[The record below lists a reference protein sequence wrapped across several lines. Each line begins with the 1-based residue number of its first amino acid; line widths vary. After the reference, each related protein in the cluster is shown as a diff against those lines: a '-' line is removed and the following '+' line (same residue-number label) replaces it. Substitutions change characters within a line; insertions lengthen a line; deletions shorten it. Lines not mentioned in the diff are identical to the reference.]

1 MADVS
6 KATQT
11 NNGLAI
17 QVYNEQ
23 SCLLMEKRMRTAY
36 QSAIDELQKEL
47 DDFYEKYATNNKID
61 LQVAKQKLSL
71 SDSEN
76 VKDLAEQYKQLL
88 SKKNIGVRTQKKLDE
103 IAAKTKVNRLEQLL
117 VNCTKQAAEVGMKAK
132 DEMID
137 VGSLMY
143 KDGFG
148 HTMFNIQKTVGM
160 GVNFNMPSARVI
172 KTASNVEWLG
182 ATFTDRTGY
191 TLDRLTNNIEQIIP
205 QLFIQGKNADE
216 FGKAIAK
223 QFNMSENAA
232 KRDMR
237 TLTTLITNQAS
248 ILAYNNCEM
257 VDEFE
262 FAATLDGKTSDKCR
276 AMDGKRFKLNEA
288 APFVNQPP
296 LHYNC
301 RSTTIPYFEDL
312 DEYNPSERVARDE
325 QGKTYMVPANMSYRE
340 WCTKHAQGLYANS
353 DKTDW
358 NYEPEKVLAYERI
371 VDERRKLKALQED
384 RVVYQDSDFVI
395 NHDISDY
402 SEDDIKHLMQLFNV
416 YGNSGV
422 NLLQEAKQK
431 LQSEWKYIS
440 DEILLGYEVEHAY
453 MTEKSNIGGYGNYIL
468 RGYTDDRKGFI
479 DGIARSIDVFTSI
492 SQATYIN
499 DKLKVLGKRKDKAL
513 YNLYDEMR
521 QRILSVV
528 DNALNPQNGNG
539 LLRFVDERKQHLFL
553 NIFNDKYIQN
563 GNIDVF
569 VDVQSL
575 ILNNIDSFRKYTNYE
590 NYKVLYSL
598 KSKLDFNEISINDVQ
613 SEIYKMFKELSV
625 NDKID
630 FIRTINNYIYDYN
643 KPKIDYLVDMNRND
657 IVWSVRLLKPKITS
671 YTFTKEETIDLFRD
685 SLKNLYIVVNNTL
698 DGFDEFFD
706 NFKEIDVKTQL
717 QQKINETMTRIN
729 NIRKELNSDKTANI
743 LSAEDYND
751 VVDNLHKYYEML
763 NDEYD
768 ILNEKSSYQKYVKVM
783 GLNDKPETMSKQDF
797 QAYIADNKD
806 LPVLYRV
813 VTDAG
818 PTGTAN
824 NVTRGKYLR
833 RGILN
838 DLMYGSQ
845 QYIGDGVYGDGLY
858 FSTQPTHGSYGRFSG
873 SKETAIDRKYMIQAT
888 FKSGA
893 KKILWDDLRKLMGE
907 YRNKG
912 YNVGDPSS
920 FARSLGYQIIQCHRD
935 GTDEIYYNILD
946 RSALVVQDVDKES
959 VELSPEEQKRRIIL
973 ADKASIRDKFYNSG
987 YLDLMAI
994 DSAIKRQEVWLANYN
1009 TLVAAKAVFED
1020 ESLSA
1025 MFNFAF
1031 KNDLYSDELQGHLK
1045 IKDFYDEYDD
1055 VADKFRQLASNDEI
1069 EIDYLGK
1076 KVKIKK
1082 QDIYDEIIDMFEGGD
1097 GSEYSARSQSLSAT
1111 YKTIAFIRNKL
1122 NEGLS
1127 TDDLVKLNSQLTINE
1142 MANRL
1147 SNALDAL
1154 VDSAYSNVEDYIDI
1168 SAKKELNVKEIKQRI
1183 GDSIKQKNPIN
1194 DDQIILNMKRSVVNR
1209 RSAYDIQNFVTDKT
1223 ILDDDVFGNLEILI
1237 NFEKYAKDVLDT
1249 DIYEEVFN
1257 NAYDEL
1263 YEKMNNLF
1271 TSDDVHD
1278 FILFKNNN
1286 GTSIKTSLVLS
1297 DLEDWLYDMK
1307 QNQNGSVEDK
1317 SLALESIK
1325 FELRN
1330 DYFEHIINRTIND
1343 GDAEGT
1349 DLDDVD
1355 AVVKDYIDK
1364 FTKQTQNIVEDE
1376 IKRKQGGDTKISK
1389 EELEKEMKKNVDKVE
1404 SYYMD
1409 KFGEDINMFK
1419 DEKII
1424 KRIEKRRSEYEKRDL
1439 EIKNLYQWDGM
1450 LNDDIISKVFVLRN
1464 AKDIIKE
1471 ELKDINLAEEL
1482 MYENYENI
1490 VNELKSK
1497 LNKRGEYEFK
1507 LNVNG
1512 KNETFIVS
1520 SKNVNQV
1527 IDAIDGSV
1535 QQKEDALSRIISDI
1549 RYDHIKAMQK
1559 VEERGDKYNISGL
1572 QEIAN
1577 NYQEKFK
1584 KKVSELFT
1592 YMLNDNN
1599 QQSEIHTLTSE
1610 EIKALERK
1618 DTYDFKELQRKA
1630 LKEFKYYKGTM
1641 KKAEIQNESLRKDE
1655 RISKNNEKYFQQTM
1669 RGIFEKNDFCMRL
1682 NKNVLPLIAESK
1694 FMNQFETGNAP
1705 LGLTFNQRR
1714 AVAKKMFTILE
1725 DAEGSEYEKY
1735 GFLGSKN
1742 PKDDFKDDE
1751 NFTGDYGDSIVRFK
1765 KRDLMH
1771 RTTFTIG
1778 DSLFNCMHDDVRS
1791 SPVVNPQIASIQRG
1805 HVNEVIYGLNVV
1817 ENANAEKSYLDIQAL
1832 TRQKYV
1838 ELQYHGNLTIDDVES
1853 VTFNKKTTNVN
1864 NPEVRKIIAM
1874 LKERGIKCYLV
1885 DSKKEVIQ
1893 EI

>member
-76 VKDLAEQYKQLL
+76 VKDLAEQYKKLL

-103 IAAKTKVNRLEQLL
+103 IAAKTKVSRLEQLL
-117 VNCTKQAAEVGMKAK
+117 VNCTKQAAEVGIKAK

-257 VDEFE
+257 VEEFE
-262 FAATLDGKTSDKCR
+262 FVATLDGRTSDKCR

-384 RVVYQDSDFVI
+384 RVVYKDSDFVI
-395 NHDISDY
+395 DHDISNY
-402 SEDDIKHLMQLFNV
+402 SEEEIEHLMQLFNV
-416 YGNSGV
+416 YGDAGV

-431 LQSEWKYIS
+431 LQNERKYVS
-440 DEILLGYEVEHAY
+440 DEILLGNEVEHAY
-453 MTEKSNIGGYGNYIL
+453 MTEKSNIGGYGNYIF

-479 DGIARSIDVFTSI
+479 DGIARNIDVFTSI

-499 DKLKVLGKRKDKAL
+499 DKLKWLSKRKDKAL

-521 QRILSVV
+521 QRMLSVV

-553 NIFNDKYIQN
+553 NIFNDKYINN
-563 GNIDVF
+563 GNIDMF
-569 VDVQSL
+569 IDVQSL

-590 NYKVLYSL
+590 NYKVLYNL
-598 KSKLDFNEISINDVQ
+598 KSKLDFNEISVNDVQ

-625 NDKID
+625 DDKID

-643 KPKIDYLVDMNRND
+643 KPKIDYLVDINRND
-657 IVWSVRLLKPKITS
+657 IIWGVRLLKPKITS
-671 YTFTKEETIDLFRD
+671 YTFTKEETIDLFSD

-698 DGFDEFFD
+698 DGFDKFFD

-729 NIRKELNSDKTANI
+729 NIRKKLNSDKTANI
-743 LSAEDYND
+743 LSAKDYND
-751 VVDNLHKYYEML
+751 IIGNLHKYYEML

-806 LPVLYRV
+806 LPVLYRA

-818 PTGTAN
+818 PTGMVGG
-824 NVTRGKYLR
+824 VTRGKYLR

-858 FSTQPTHGSYGRFSG
+858 FSTQPTHGSYGSFSG

-888 FKSGA
+888 FKSGT
-893 KKILWDDLRKLMGE
+893 KKILWDDLQKLMGE
-907 YRNKG
+907 YRDKG
-912 YNVGDPSS
+912 YNVGGPSS
-920 FARSLGYQIIQCHRD
+920 FARSLGYQVIQCHRN
-935 GTDEIYYNILD
+935 GADEIYYNILD

-959 VELSPEEQKRRIIL
+959 AELSPEEQKRRIIL
-973 ADKASIRDKFYNSG
+973 ADKASIRDMFSNSDELNMRNMQFSVKQQNSNLFSYNEIVAFDAAVNNEE
-987 YLDLMAI
+987 LATL
-994 DSAIKRQEVWLANYN
+994 IK
-1009 TLVAAKAVFED
+1009 
-1020 ESLSA
+1020 
-1025 MFNFAF
+1025 FAF
-1031 KNDLYSDELQGHLK
+1031 KDKLYSDELKEHLK
-1045 IKDFYDEYDD
+1045 IKKFDDEYNNVIDSIKKLATDD
-1055 VADKFRQLASNDEI
+1055 DIVVDYFDKKI
-1069 EIDYLGK
+1069 
-1076 KVKIKK
+1076 KIKK
-1082 QDIYDEIIDMFEGGD
+1082 QELYDKIMESFDDKASNEKD
-1097 GSEYSARSQSLSAT
+1097 ARSKSADAAKQVIEFIKNSLNSGT
-1111 YKTIAFIRNKL
+1111 SF
-1122 NEGLS
+1122 
-1127 TDDLVKLNSQLTINE
+1127 DDLVKLNNQLSVNM
-1142 MANRL
+1142 MANKL
-1147 SNALDAL
+1147 SSALDTI
-1154 VDSAYSNVEDYIDI
+1154 VDSAYSNVEDYIGI
-1168 SAKKELNVKEIKQRI
+1168 SAKKELNVKQT
-1183 GDSIKQKNPIN
+1183 KQKISDNVKQQMPTYDKTTVNNIKKAVNNGKSN
-1194 DDQIILNMKRSVVNR
+1194 DDAMRFIVDRML
-1209 RSAYDIQNFVTDKT
+1209 
-1223 ILDDDVFGNLEILI
+1223 LDDDVFSDLNILS
-1237 NFEKYAKDVLDT
+1237 NFENYIKEAVDDDDV
-1249 DIYEEVFN
+1249 YENAFN
-1257 NAYDEL
+1257 RTYDEL
-1263 YEKMNNLF
+1263 YRKMDKLLD
-1271 TSDDVHD
+1271 TDVPHKFVLYKRKD
-1278 FILFKNNN
+1278 
-1286 GTSIKTSLVLS
+1286 GTKVQTDLIFS
-1297 DLEDWLYDMK
+1297 DLEDWLFEMK
-1307 QNQNGSVEDK
+1307 KVKDSDVVAK
-1317 SLALESIK
+1317 SFVLEKIRYQIYNEYVNDFSRRFIG
-1325 FELRN
+1325 ELKESE
-1330 DYFEHIINRTIND
+1330 Y
-1343 GDAEGT
+1343 
-1349 DLDDVD
+1349 DDVD
-1355 AVVKDYIDK
+1355 KLVRSYNNK
-1364 FTKQTQNIVEDE
+1364 F
-1376 IKRKQGGDTKISK
+1376 IKRSQELIEQAAPKKASK
-1389 EELEKEMKKNVDKVE
+1389 GVKV
-1404 SYYMD
+1404 
-1409 KFGEDINMFK
+1409 GP
-1419 DEKII
+1419 
-1424 KRIEKRRSEYEKRDL
+1424 
-1439 EIKNLYQWDGM
+1439 
-1450 LNDDIISKVFVLRN
+1450 
-1464 AKDIIKE
+1464 
-1471 ELKDINLAEEL
+1471 
-1482 MYENYENI
+1482 
-1490 VNELKSK
+1490 
-1497 LNKRGEYEFK
+1497 
-1507 LNVNG
+1507 
-1512 KNETFIVS
+1512 
-1520 SKNVNQV
+1520 
-1527 IDAIDGSV
+1527 
-1535 QQKEDALSRIISDI
+1535 
-1549 RYDHIKAMQK
+1549 
-1559 VEERGDKYNISGL
+1559 
-1572 QEIAN
+1572 
-1577 NYQEKFK
+1577 
-1584 KKVSELFT
+1584 
-1592 YMLNDNN
+1592 
-1599 QQSEIHTLTSE
+1599 HTLTSE

-1618 DTYDFKELQRKA
+1618 DTYDFNELRRKA
-1630 LKEFKYYKGTM
+1630 VKEFKYYKGTM
-1641 KKAEIQNESLRKDE
+1641 KKAEIQNESLKQSE
-1655 RISKNNEKYFQQTM
+1655 KISKNNEKYFHQTM
-1669 RGIFEKNDFCMRL
+1669 LDIFEKNDFCMRL
-1682 NKNVLPLIAESK
+1682 NKNVLPLIAQSK
-1694 FMNQFETGNAP
+1694 FMNQFETGSVP

-1714 AVAKKMFTILE
+1714 VVAKKMFTIPE

-1751 NFTGDYGDSIVRFK
+1751 SFTGDYGDSIVRFK
-1765 KRDLMH
+1765 KRNLMH

-1791 SPVVNPQIASIQRG
+1791 SPVINPQIASIQRG

-1864 NPEVRKIIAM
+1864 NSEVRKIIAM

-1885 DSKKEVIQ
+1885 DSKKEVI
-1893 EI
+1893 EEL

>member
-6 KATQT
+6 KATQM

-76 VKDLAEQYKQLL
+76 VKDLAEQYKKLL

-103 IAAKTKVNRLEQLL
+103 IAAKTKVSRLEQLL
-117 VNCTKQAAEVGMKAK
+117 VNCTKQAAEVGIKAK
-132 DEMID
+132 DEMVD

-216 FGKAIAK
+216 FGKVIAK

-257 VDEFE
+257 VEEFE
-262 FAATLDGKTSDKCR
+262 FVATLDGRTSDKCR

-288 APFVNQPP
+288 APFINQPP

-312 DEYNPSERVARDE
+312 DEYNPSERIARDE

-402 SEDDIKHLMQLFNV
+402 SEEEIEHLMQLFNV
-416 YGNSGV
+416 KQNS
-422 NLLQEAKQK
+422 K
-431 LQSEWKYIS
+431 
-440 DEILLGYEVEHAY
+440 
-453 MTEKSNIGGYGNYIL
+453 EK
-468 RGYTDDRKGFI
+468 
-479 DGIARSIDVFTSI
+479 
-492 SQATYIN
+492 
-499 DKLKVLGKRKDKAL
+499 
-513 YNLYDEMR
+513 
-521 QRILSVV
+521 
-528 DNALNPQNGNG
+528 
-539 LLRFVDERKQHLFL
+539 
-553 NIFNDKYIQN
+553 
-563 GNIDVF
+563 
-569 VDVQSL
+569 
-575 ILNNIDSFRKYTNYE
+575 
-590 NYKVLYSL
+590 
-598 KSKLDFNEISINDVQ
+598 
-613 SEIYKMFKELSV
+613 
-625 NDKID
+625 
-630 FIRTINNYIYDYN
+630 
-643 KPKIDYLVDMNRND
+643 
-657 IVWSVRLLKPKITS
+657 
-671 YTFTKEETIDLFRD
+671 
-685 SLKNLYIVVNNTL
+685 
-698 DGFDEFFD
+698 
-706 NFKEIDVKTQL
+706 L
-717 QQKINETMTRIN
+717 QQKINETMTKIN

-743 LSAEDYND
+743 LPAKDYND
-751 VVDNLHKYYEML
+751 IIGNLHKYYEML

-797 QAYIADNKD
+797 QAYIAENKD
-806 LPVLYRV
+806 LPVLYRA

-818 PTGTAN
+818 PTGMVGG
-824 NVTRGKYLR
+824 VTRGKYLR

-858 FSTQPTHGSYGRFSG
+858 FSTQPTHGSYGSFSG

-888 FKSGA
+888 FKSGT
-893 KKILWDDLRKLMGE
+893 KKILWDDLQKLMGE
-907 YRNKG
+907 YRDKG

-920 FARSLGYQIIQCHRD
+920 FARSLGYQVIQCHRD
-935 GTDEIYYNILD
+935 GVDEIYYNILD

-973 ADKASIRDKFYNSG
+973 ADKASIRDRFTKAGMLNVMNMQFATRQQNPNLFSYNEIVAF
-987 YLDLMAI
+987 DA
-994 DSAIKRQEVWLANYN
+994 AVNNEELAA
-1009 TLVAAKAVFED
+1009 LI
-1020 ESLSA
+1020 
-1025 MFNFAF
+1025 NFTF
-1031 KNDLYSDELQGHLK
+1031 KNELYTDELQEHLK

-1055 VADKFRQLASNDEI
+1055 VADKFTKLASDDEI
-1069 EIDYLGK
+1069 EIDYFGK

-1082 QDIYDEIIDMFEGGD
+1082 YDIYNEIIDVFEGGD
-1097 GSEYSARSQSLSAT
+1097 GSEYSVRGQCVSAT
-1111 YKTIAFIRNKL
+1111 YKAIAFIREKL

-1147 SNALDAL
+1147 SNALDVL
-1154 VDSAYSNVEDYIDI
+1154 VDSAYNNIEDYIDI
-1168 SAKKELNVKEIKQRI
+1168 SAKKELNIKEIKQKI
-1183 GDSIKQKNPIN
+1183 GDNIKQKNPIN

-1209 RSAYDIQNFVTDKT
+1209 SSAYDIQNFVADKI
-1223 ILDDDVFGNLEILI
+1223 ILDDDVFGDLGVLI
-1237 NFEKYAKDVLDT
+1237 NFEKYTKDILDIDVYEDAFNKAYDDLYDKMNSLLDT
-1249 DIYEEVFN
+1249 DVP
-1257 NAYDEL
+1257 
-1263 YEKMNNLF
+1263 
-1271 TSDDVHD
+1271 HD
-1278 FILFKNNN
+1278 FVIFKKDD
-1286 GTSIKTSLVLS
+1286 GTEIRTELIFS
-1297 DLEDWLYDMK
+1297 DLEDWLYDMER
-1307 QNQNGSVEDK
+1307 NRNGSVEDK
-1317 SLALESIK
+1317 SFALEKIR
-1325 FELRN
+1325 FALRN

-1349 DLDDVD
+1349 DLNDVD
-1355 AVVKDYIDK
+1355 AAVKNYIDK

-1376 IKRKQGGDTKISK
+1376 IKRKQGGNKVDIKEIEKEVEKENKEVLNSIYEMYASPIGMANEMRYNKTFTFKKRDDNRDMFLIDLYTKQTLVNDKIFKKILALDETEEMFSMNSEMRSGDVVYDIDEYYSNVYEEIVKMLEDCAEQSDTFDVEINVLNKKKMLPIAIDKTLKTFKDNDTDIQSKRDTVQKFIDKMQQVVNDEYYSEIEKNYDNLKIDNAIEISK
-1389 EELEKEMKKNVDKVE
+1389 N
-1404 SYYMD
+1404 
-1409 KFGEDINMFK
+1409 
-1419 DEKII
+1419 
-1424 KRIEKRRSEYEKRDL
+1424 
-1439 EIKNLYQWDGM
+1439 NL
-1450 LNDDIISKVFVLRN
+1450 DIIRNEMQTFLNYRLRN
-1464 AKDIIKE
+1464 AQQQII
-1471 ELKDINLAEEL
+1471 D
-1482 MYENYENI
+1482 
-1490 VNELKSK
+1490 
-1497 LNKRGEYEFK
+1497 
-1507 LNVNG
+1507 
-1512 KNETFIVS
+1512 T
-1520 SKNVNQV
+1520 
-1527 IDAIDGSV
+1527 
-1535 QQKEDALSRIISDI
+1535 
-1549 RYDHIKAMQK
+1549 
-1559 VEERGDKYNISGL
+1559 
-1572 QEIAN
+1572 
-1577 NYQEKFK
+1577 
-1584 KKVSELFT
+1584 
-1592 YMLNDNN
+1592 
-1599 QQSEIHTLTSE
+1599 IHTLTSE

-1618 DTYDFKELQRKA
+1618 DAYDFKELQRKA

-1669 RGIFEKNDFCMRL
+1669 RDIFEKNDFCMRL
-1682 NKNVLPLIAESK
+1682 NKNVLPLIAKSK

-1705 LGLTFNQRR
+1705 LGLTFGQRR
-1714 AVAKKMFTILE
+1714 AVAKKMFTIPE

-1751 NFTGDYGDSIVRFK
+1751 NFTGDYGDTIVRFK
-1765 KRDLMH
+1765 KRNLMH

-1778 DSLFNCMHDDVRS
+1778 DSLFNCINDNVRS
-1791 SPVVNPQIASIQRG
+1791 SPVINPQIASIQRG

-1817 ENANAEKSYLDIQAL
+1817 ENADAEKSYLDIQAL

-1864 NPEVRKIIAM
+1864 NSEVRKIIAM

>member
-6 KATQT
+6 KATQM

-47 DDFYEKYATNNKID
+47 DDFYEKYATDNKID

-103 IAAKTKVNRLEQLL
+103 IAAKTKVSRLEQLL

-148 HTMFNIQKTVGM
+148 HTMFNIQKTVGV

-262 FAATLDGKTSDKCR
+262 FVATLDGRTSDKCR

-288 APFVNQPP
+288 APFINQPP

-384 RVVYQDSDFVI
+384 RVVYQDSDFVVD
-395 NHDISDY
+395 HDISNY
-402 SEDDIKHLMQLFNV
+402 SEDDVKHLMRLFNMSTGD
-416 YGNSGV
+416 YF
-422 NLLQEAKQK
+422 
-431 LQSEWKYIS
+431 
-440 DEILLGYEVEHAY
+440 DILEQA
-453 MTEKSNIGGYGNYIL
+453 SNIFKQHSGNNYWGNFNTDIYDGLNADAWNIKMKYNSLKFVGYNNTRGTLMGDIASYRNSFASIGN
-468 RGYTDDRKGFI
+468 
-479 DGIARSIDVFTSI
+479 V
-492 SQATYIN
+492 IN
-499 DKLKVLGKRKDKAL
+499 MVDAMNNVKLPKAL
-513 YNLYDEMR
+513 RDVDREIFNRMLN
-521 QRILSVV
+521 VV
-528 DNALNPQNGNG
+528 SDALNPAKGNG
-539 LLRFVDERKQHLFL
+539 LMRLVDERKQSIFL
-553 NIFNDKYIQN
+553 NLFNDKYINN
-563 GNIDVF
+563 GNIDIF
-569 VDVQSL
+569 VDVQRL
-575 ILNNIDSFRKYTNYE
+575 VLNNLSSFKNYINDKDYE
-590 NYKVLYSL
+590 LLTSL
-598 KSKLDFNEISINDVQ
+598 RTKLDFNEISNSKVSNELYRIFNDM
-613 SEIYKMFKELSV
+613 SEIRKASFMRNIENAMYTYETK
-625 NDKID
+625 KI
-630 FIRTINNYIYDYN
+630 NC
-643 KPKIDYLVDMNRND
+643 LVDVDRNELNWGAKL
-657 IVWSVRLLKPKITS
+657 IKPKITEYEINKEQIKLLFIDALKGS
-671 YTFTKEETIDLFRD
+671 YA
-685 SLKNLYIVVNNTL
+685 VVNNSL
-698 DGFDEFFD
+698 DGFDEFINGAINNKD
-706 NFKEIDVKTQL
+706 AL
-717 QQKINETMTRIN
+717 QQKINETMTKIN

-743 LSAEDYND
+743 LSAKDYND
-751 VVDNLHKYYEML
+751 IIGNLHKYYEML

-806 LPVLYRV
+806 LPVLYRA
-813 VTDAG
+813 VTDVG
-818 PTGTAN
+818 PTGMVGG
-824 NVTRGKYLR
+824 VTRGKYLR

-858 FSTQPTHGSYGRFSG
+858 FSTQPTHGSYGKFSG

-888 FKSGA
+888 FKSGT
-893 KKILWDDLRKLMGE
+893 KKILWDDLQKLMGE
-907 YRNKG
+907 YRDKG

-920 FARSLGYQIIQCHRD
+920 FARSLGYQVIQCHRD

-959 VELSPEEQKRRIIL
+959 AELSPEEQKRRIIL
-973 ADKASIRDKFYNSG
+973 ADKASIKEKLYNSG
-987 YLDLMAI
+987 RLDLMAI
-994 DSAIKRQEVWLANYN
+994 DNAIKRQEVWLANYN
-1009 TLVAAKAVFED
+1009 ILVAAKAVFED

-1025 MFNFAF
+1025 IFNFAF
-1031 KNDLYSDELQGHLK
+1031 KNDLYSDELQEHLK

-1055 VADKFRQLASNDEI
+1055 VADKFKKLATDDEI
-1069 EIDYLGK
+1069 EIDYFGK

-1082 QDIYDEIIDMFEGGD
+1082 RDIYNEIIDMFEGGNN
-1097 GSEYSARSQSLSAT
+1097 SEYSVRSQSSSAV
-1111 YKTIAFIRNKL
+1111 YQTIAFIRSKL
-1122 NEGLS
+1122 NEGMS
-1127 TDDLVKLNSQLTINE
+1127 NNEINKLNDNLTVNMLANAYNE
-1142 MANRL
+1142 TMEKLAN
-1147 SNALDAL
+1147 A
-1154 VDSAYSNVEDYIDI
+1154 AYSNVEDYIDI
-1168 SAKKELNVKEIKQRI
+1168 SAKKELNVKEIKQKI
-1183 GDSIKQKNPIN
+1183 EDSIKQKNPIN
-1194 DDQIILNMKRSVVNR
+1194 DDQIILNMKRSIVNR
-1209 RSAYDIQNFVTDKT
+1209 SSAYDIQNFVTDKV
-1223 ILDDDVFGNLEILI
+1223 ILDDDVFGDLGILM
-1237 NFEKYAKDVLDT
+1237 NFEKYSKDVLDV
-1249 DIYEEVFN
+1249 DVYEDAFN
-1257 NAYDEL
+1257 KAYDDL
-1263 YEKMNNLF
+1263 YDKMNNLLD
-1271 TSDDVHD
+1271 TDVPHD
-1278 FILFKNNN
+1278 FVIFKRDD
-1286 GTSIKTSLVLS
+1286 GTEVRTELIFS
-1297 DLEDWLYDMK
+1297 DLEDWLYDMEK
-1307 QNQNGSVEDK
+1307 NRNGSVEDK
-1317 SLALESIK
+1317 SFALEKIR
-1325 FELRN
+1325 FALRN

-1343 GDAEGT
+1343 GVEDT
-1349 DLDDVD
+1349 DLNDID
-1355 AVVKDYIDK
+1355 ATVKNYIDK
-1364 FTKQTQNIVEDE
+1364 FTKQTQNIIEDE

-1409 KFGEDINMFK
+1409 RFGEDIDMFK

-1424 KRIEKRRSEYEKRDL
+1424 KRIEKRRSEYEKRDI

-1450 LNDDIISKVFVLRN
+1450 LNDDVISKVFVLRS

-1482 MYENYENI
+1482 IYENYENI

-1497 LNKRGEYEFK
+1497 LNKKGEYEFK

-1512 KNETFIVS
+1512 KNETFVVS

-1527 IDAIDGSV
+1527 INAIDGSV

-1549 RYDHIKAMQK
+1549 GYDHIKAMQK

-1618 DTYDFKELQRKA
+1618 DTYDFKELQKKA
-1630 LKEFKYYKGTM
+1630 LNEFKYYKGTM

-1682 NKNVLPLIAESK
+1682 NKNVLPLIAQSK

-1705 LGLTFNQRR
+1705 LGLTFGQRR
-1714 AVAKKMFTILE
+1714 AVAKKMFTIPE
-1725 DAEGSEYEKY
+1725 NAEGSEYEKY

-1751 NFTGDYGDSIVRFK
+1751 NFTGDYGDTIVRFK
-1765 KRDLMH
+1765 KQNLMH

-1778 DSLFNCMHDDVRS
+1778 DSLFNCINDNVRS
-1791 SPVVNPQIASIQRG
+1791 SPVINPQIASIQRG

-1838 ELQYHGNLTIDDVES
+1838 ELQYHGNLIIDDVES

>member
-47 DDFYEKYATNNKID
+47 DDFYEKYATDNKID

-103 IAAKTKVNRLEQLL
+103 IAAKTKVSRLEQLL

-257 VDEFE
+257 VEEFE
-262 FAATLDGKTSDKCR
+262 FVATLDGRTSDKCR

-395 NHDISDY
+395 DHDISSY
-402 SEDDIKHLMQLFNV
+402 SEEEIEHLMRLFNMSTGE
-416 YGNSGV
+416 YF
-422 NLLQEAKQK
+422 
-431 LQSEWKYIS
+431 
-440 DEILLGYEVEHAY
+440 DILEQA
-453 MTEKSNIGGYGNYIL
+453 SNIFEQHSENNYWGNYNTDIYDGWNANAKMKYNSL
-468 RGYTDDRKGFI
+468 KFVGYNNTRGTLMGD
-479 DGIARSIDVFTSI
+479 IASYRNSFASIGNV
-492 SQATYIN
+492 IN
-499 DKLKVLGKRKDKAL
+499 MVDAMNNVKLPKAL
-513 YNLYDEMR
+513 RDVDREIFNRMLN
-521 QRILSVV
+521 VV
-528 DNALNPQNGNG
+528 SDALNPAKGNG
-539 LLRFVDERKQHLFL
+539 LMRLVDERKQSIFL
-553 NIFNDKYIQN
+553 NLFNDKYINN
-563 GNIDVF
+563 GNIDIF
-569 VDVQSL
+569 VDVQRL
-575 ILNNIDSFRKYTNYE
+575 VLNNLSSFKNYINDKDYE
-590 NYKVLYSL
+590 LLTSL
-598 KSKLDFNEISINDVQ
+598 RTKLDFNEISNSEVSNELYRIFNDM
-613 SEIYKMFKELSV
+613 SEIRKASFMRNIENAMYTYETK
-625 NDKID
+625 KI
-630 FIRTINNYIYDYN
+630 N
-643 KPKIDYLVDMNRND
+643 YLVDIDRNELNWGAKL
-657 IVWSVRLLKPKITS
+657 IKPKITEYEINKEQMKLLFIDALKGS
-671 YTFTKEETIDLFRD
+671 YV
-685 SLKNLYIVVNNTL
+685 VVNNSL
-698 DGFDEFFD
+698 DGFDDFVD
-706 NFKEIDVKTQL
+706 GSINNKAAL

-743 LSAEDYND
+743 LSAKNYND
-751 VVDNLHKYYEML
+751 IIGNLHKYYEML

-806 LPVLYRV
+806 LPVLYRA

-818 PTGTAN
+818 PTGMVGG
-824 NVTRGKYLR
+824 VTRGKYLR

-845 QYIGDGVYGDGLY
+845 QYIGDGIYGDGLY
-858 FSTQPTHGSYGRFSG
+858 FSTQPTHQSYGGFSG
-873 SKETAIDRKYMIQAT
+873 SANEAIDRKYMIKAT
-888 FKSGA
+888 FKSGT
-893 KKILWDDLRKLMGE
+893 KKILYDDLEKMINE
-907 YRNKG
+907 YKEKG
-912 YNVGDPSS
+912 YNITDPSS
-920 FARSLGYQIIQCHRD
+920 FARSLGYHVIQAHKD
-935 GTDEIYYNILD
+935 GEREIYYNIID
-946 RSALVVQDVDKES
+946 RSCLVVQDVDKKS
-959 VELSPEEQKRRIIL
+959 AELSPEEQKRRIIL
-973 ADKASIRDKFYNSG
+973 ADKASIRDKFYSSG
-987 YLDLMAI
+987 YLDFMAI
-994 DSAIKRQEVWLANYN
+994 DNAIKRQEIWLANYN

-1020 ESLSA
+1020 ESLST

-1045 IKDFYDEYDD
+1045 IKDFYDEYDN
-1055 VADKFRQLASNDEI
+1055 VADKFRQLASDDEI

-1082 QDIYDEIIDMFEGGD
+1082 YDIYDEIIDMFEGGD
-1097 GSEYSARSQSLSAT
+1097 GSEDSIRSQSLSAT

-1122 NEGLS
+1122 NEGMS
-1127 TDDLVKLNSQLTINE
+1127 DNEINKLNNSLTVNMLANTYNE
-1142 MANRL
+1142 TMEKL
-1147 SNALDAL
+1147 TDA
-1154 VDSAYSNVEDYIDI
+1154 AYSNVEDYIGI
-1168 SAKKELNVKEIKQRI
+1168 SAKKELNVKQT
-1183 GDSIKQKNPIN
+1183 KQKISDNVKQQMPTYDKTTVNNIKKAVNNGKSN
-1194 DDQIILNMKRSVVNR
+1194 DDAMRFIVDRML
-1209 RSAYDIQNFVTDKT
+1209 
-1223 ILDDDVFGNLEILI
+1223 LDDDVFSDLNILS
-1237 NFEKYAKDVLDT
+1237 NFENYIKEAVDNDDV
-1249 DIYEEVFN
+1249 YENAFN
-1257 NAYDEL
+1257 RTYDEL
-1263 YEKMNNLF
+1263 YKKMDKLLDNDKPHEFVLYKRK
-1271 TSDDVHD
+1271 D
-1278 FILFKNNN
+1278 
-1286 GTSIKTSLVLS
+1286 GTKVQTDLIFS
-1297 DLEDWLYDMK
+1297 DLEDWL
-1307 QNQNGSVEDK
+1307 
-1317 SLALESIK
+1317 
-1325 FELRN
+1325 F
-1330 DYFEHIINRTIND
+1330 
-1343 GDAEGT
+1343 
-1349 DLDDVD
+1349 
-1355 AVVKDYIDK
+1355 
-1364 FTKQTQNIVEDE
+1364 
-1376 IKRKQGGDTKISK
+1376 
-1389 EELEKEMKKNVDKVE
+1389 EMKKVKDSDVVAKSFVLEKIRYQIYNEYVNDFSRRFIGELKESEYNDVDKLVK
-1404 SYYMD
+1404 SYNN
-1409 KFGEDINMFK
+1409 KF
-1419 DEKII
+1419 I
-1424 KRIEKRRSEYEKRDL
+1424 KRSQELIEQAAPKKASKGTKVGPH
-1439 EIKNLYQWDGM
+1439 I
-1450 LNDDIISKVFVLRN
+1450 LND
-1464 AKDIIKE
+1464 
-1471 ELKDINLAEEL
+1471 
-1482 MYENYENI
+1482 
-1490 VNELKSK
+1490 
-1497 LNKRGEYEFK
+1497 
-1507 LNVNG
+1507 
-1512 KNETFIVS
+1512 
-1520 SKNVNQV
+1520 
-1527 IDAIDGSV
+1527 
-1535 QQKEDALSRIISDI
+1535 
-1549 RYDHIKAMQK
+1549 
-1559 VEERGDKYNISGL
+1559 
-1572 QEIAN
+1572 
-1577 NYQEKFK
+1577 
-1584 KKVSELFT
+1584 
-1592 YMLNDNN
+1592 
-1599 QQSEIHTLTSE
+1599 E

-1618 DTYDFKELQRKA
+1618 DTYDFNELRRKA
-1630 LKEFKYYKGTM
+1630 VKEFKYYKGTM
-1641 KKAEIQNESLRKDE
+1641 KKAEIQNESLKQSE
-1655 RISKNNEKYFQQTM
+1655 KISKNNEKYFHQTM
-1669 RGIFEKNDFCMRL
+1669 LDIFEKNDFCMRL

-1705 LGLTFNQRR
+1705 LGLTFDQRR
-1714 AVAKKMFTILE
+1714 AVAKKMFTIPE

-1751 NFTGDYGDSIVRFK
+1751 SFTGDYGDSIVRFK
-1765 KRDLMH
+1765 KRNLMH

-1778 DSLFNCMHDDVRS
+1778 DSLFNCMHDNVRS
-1791 SPVVNPQIASIQRG
+1791 SPVINPQIASIQRG

-1832 TRQKYV
+1832 TRQKYI

-1853 VTFNKKTTNVN
+1853 VTFNAKNTNPN
-1864 NPEVRKIIAM
+1864 NSEVRKIIAM
-1874 LKERGIKCYLV
+1874 LKERGIKCYLSN
-1885 DSKKEVIQ
+1885 SKSEVI
-1893 EI
+1893 EEL

>member
-6 KATQT
+6 KATQM

-76 VKDLAEQYKQLL
+76 VKDLAEQYKKLL
-88 SKKNIGVRTQKKLDE
+88 SKKNIGIRTQKKLDE
-103 IAAKTKVNRLEQLL
+103 IAAKTKVSRLEQLL

-257 VDEFE
+257 VEEFE
-262 FAATLDGKTSDKCR
+262 FVATLDGRTSDKCR

-288 APFVNQPP
+288 APFINQPP

-312 DEYNPSERVARDE
+312 DEYNPSERIARDE

-358 NYEPEKVLAYERI
+358 NYEPEKILAYERI
-371 VDERRKLKALQED
+371 VDERRKLKALQDD

-402 SEDDIKHLMQLFNV
+402 SEEEIEHLMQLFNTSAGG
-416 YGNSGV
+416 YF
-422 NLLQEAKQK
+422 
-431 LQSEWKYIS
+431 
-440 DEILLGYEVEHAY
+440 DILEQA
-453 MTEKSNIGGYGNYIL
+453 SNIFKQHSGNNYWGNFNTDIYDGWNANAKMKYNSLKFVGYNNTRGTLMGDIASYRNSFASIGNVL
-468 RGYTDDRKGFI
+468 D
-479 DGIARSIDVFTSI
+479 IADAMKNT
-492 SQATYIN
+492 
-499 DKLKVLGKRKDKAL
+499 KLPKAL
-513 YNLYDEMR
+513 RD
-521 QRILSVV
+521 V
-528 DNALNPQNGNG
+528 DREIFNRMLNIVSDALNPAKGNG
-539 LLRFVDERKQHLFL
+539 LMRLVDERKQSIFL
-553 NIFNDKYIQN
+553 NLFNDKYINN
-563 GNIDVF
+563 GNIDIF
-569 VDVQSL
+569 VDVQRL
-575 ILNNIDSFRKYTNYE
+575 ILNNLSSFQKYMNDDD
-590 NYKVLYSL
+590 YKLLTSL
-598 KSKLDFNEISINDVQ
+598 RTKLDFNEISNSEMLNELYRVFNGMSEEKKASFMKNIEYAMYTYETKKINYLVDVDRN
-613 SEIYKMFKELSV
+613 EL
-625 NDKID
+625 NWGAKLI
-630 FIRTINNYIYDYN
+630 
-643 KPKIDYLVDMNRND
+643 KPKIIEYEINKEQMK
-657 IVWSVRLLKPKITS
+657 LLFIDALKGS
-671 YTFTKEETIDLFRD
+671 YA
-685 SLKNLYIVVNNTL
+685 VVNNSL
-698 DGFDEFFD
+698 DGFDDFINGTINNKD
-706 NFKEIDVKTQL
+706 AL
-717 QQKINETMTRIN
+717 QQKINETMTKIN

-743 LSAEDYND
+743 LPAKDYND
-751 VVDNLHKYYEML
+751 IIGNLHKYYEML

-797 QAYIADNKD
+797 QAYITDNKD
-806 LPVLYRV
+806 LPVLYRA

-818 PTGTAN
+818 PTGMVGG
-824 NVTRGKYLR
+824 VTRGKYLR

-858 FSTQPTHGSYGRFSG
+858 FSTQPTHGSYGSFSG

-888 FKSGA
+888 FKSGT
-893 KKILWDDLRKLMGE
+893 KKILWDDLQKLMGE
-907 YRNKG
+907 YRDKG
-912 YNVGDPSS
+912 YNIGDPSS
-920 FARSLGYQIIQCHRD
+920 FARSLGYQVIQCHRD
-935 GTDEIYYNILD
+935 GADEIYYNILD
-946 RSALVVQDVDKES
+946 RSALVVQDVDKE
-959 VELSPEEQKRRIIL
+959 
-973 ADKASIRDKFYNSG
+973 G
-987 YLDLMAI
+987 I
-994 DSAIKRQEVWLANYN
+994 DN
-1009 TLVAAKAVFED
+1009 
-1020 ESLSA
+1020 
-1025 MFNFAF
+1025 
-1031 KNDLYSDELQGHLK
+1031 
-1045 IKDFYDEYDD
+1045 
-1055 VADKFRQLASNDEI
+1055 
-1069 EIDYLGK
+1069 
-1076 KVKIKK
+1076 
-1082 QDIYDEIIDMFEGGD
+1082 
-1097 GSEYSARSQSLSAT
+1097 
-1111 YKTIAFIRNKL
+1111 
-1122 NEGLS
+1122 
-1127 TDDLVKLNSQLTINE
+1127 
-1142 MANRL
+1142 
-1147 SNALDAL
+1147 
-1154 VDSAYSNVEDYIDI
+1154 
-1168 SAKKELNVKEIKQRI
+1168 SAKKEWNVKEIKQKI
-1183 GDSIKQKNPIN
+1183 GDSIKQKAYFEANGYV
-1194 DDQIILNMKRSVVNR
+1194 DRLKTQIKNR
-1209 RSAYDIQNFVTDKT
+1209 RDGFSKIRDLRQFYIQKSLMDDETFSDFMPLIMTEYYTKDVVDYEIYQEAFENKYDEFVAKFKDIVDSEKDVIIKLKATDKEY
-1223 ILDDDVFGNLEILI
+1223 DVKI
-1237 NFEKYAKDVLDT
+1237 YKDRLKMY
-1249 DIYEEVFN
+1249 IYEPLLKAN
-1257 NAYDEL
+1257 GYDEKL
-1263 YEKMNNLF
+1263 
-1271 TSDDVHD
+1271 
-1278 FILFKNNN
+1278 
-1286 GTSIKTSLVLS
+1286 
-1297 DLEDWLYDMK
+1297 
-1307 QNQNGSVEDK
+1307 
-1317 SLALESIK
+1317 LALDNVYN
-1325 FELRN
+1325 LLWN
-1330 DYFEHIINRTIND
+1330 
-1343 GDAEGT
+1343 
-1349 DLDDVD
+1349 DLDGAASYYFVEGDDELNSDVVAND
-1355 AVVKDYIDK
+1355 IKDFSNK
-1364 FTKQTQNIVEDE
+1364 FTKGMQQIIEDE
-1376 IKRKQGGDTKISK
+1376 IKRKQKGDKVDIKEIEKENKEVLNSIYEMYASPVGMANEMRYNKTFTFKKRDDNRDMFLIDLYTKQTLANNNIFKRILALNETRNMFSMGAKIKDVPYDVEEYYSEVYEEIVKMLEDCAEQSDTFDVEINVLNKKKMLPIAIDKTLKTFKDNDTDIQSKRDTVQKFIDKMQQVVNDEYYSEIEKNYDNLKIDNAFEISK
-1389 EELEKEMKKNVDKVE
+1389 NNL
-1404 SYYMD
+1404 
-1409 KFGEDINMFK
+1409 DIVRNEVQTF
-1419 DEKII
+1419 
-1424 KRIEKRRSEYEKRDL
+1424 
-1439 EIKNLYQWDGM
+1439 
-1450 LNDDIISKVFVLRN
+1450 LNYRLRN
-1464 AKDIIKE
+1464 AQQQ
-1471 ELKDINLAEEL
+1471 A
-1482 MYENYENI
+1482 
-1490 VNELKSK
+1490 
-1497 LNKRGEYEFK
+1497 
-1507 LNVNG
+1507 
-1512 KNETFIVS
+1512 
-1520 SKNVNQV
+1520 
-1527 IDAIDGSV
+1527 IDA
-1535 QQKEDALSRIISDI
+1535 
-1549 RYDHIKAMQK
+1549 
-1559 VEERGDKYNISGL
+1559 
-1572 QEIAN
+1572 
-1577 NYQEKFK
+1577 
-1584 KKVSELFT
+1584 
-1592 YMLNDNN
+1592 
-1599 QQSEIHTLTSE
+1599 IHTLTSE

-1630 LKEFKYYKGTM
+1630 LKDFKYYKGTM

-1669 RGIFEKNDFCMRL
+1669 RDIFEKNDFCMRL

-1705 LGLTFNQRR
+1705 LGLTFGQRR
-1714 AVAKKMFTILE
+1714 AVAKKMFTIPE

-1751 NFTGDYGDSIVRFK
+1751 NFTGDYGDTIVRFK
-1765 KRDLMH
+1765 KRNLMH

-1778 DSLFNCMHDDVRS
+1778 DSLFNCINDNVRS
-1791 SPVVNPQIASIQRG
+1791 SPVINPQIASIQRG

-1817 ENANAEKSYLDIQAL
+1817 ENADAEKSYLDIQAL

-1864 NPEVRKIIAM
+1864 SPEVRKIIAM

>member
-6 KATQT
+6 KATQM

-23 SCLLMEKRMRTAY
+23 SCLLMEKRMRAAY

-47 DDFYEKYATNNKID
+47 DDFYEKYAANNKID

-103 IAAKTKVNRLEQLL
+103 IAAKTKVSRLEQLL

-262 FAATLDGKTSDKCR
+262 FVATLDGKTSDKCR

-384 RVVYQDSDFVI
+384 RVVYQDSDFVVD
-395 NHDISDY
+395 HDISSY
-402 SEDDIKHLMQLFNV
+402 SEEEIKHLMQLFNV
-416 YGNSGV
+416 YGDAGV

-431 LQSEWKYIS
+431 LQSERKYVS
-440 DEILLGYEVEHAY
+440 DEILLGNEVEHAY

-479 DGIARSIDVFTSI
+479 DGIARNIDVFTSI

-521 QRILSVV
+521 QRILSIV
-528 DNALNPQNGNG
+528 DNTLNPQNGNG

-553 NIFNDKYIQN
+553 NIFNDKYINN
-563 GNIDVF
+563 GNIDMF

-575 ILNNIDSFRKYTNYE
+575 ILNNIDSFRKYTNHE
-590 NYKVLYSL
+590 NYKVLYNL
-598 KSKLDFNEISINDVQ
+598 KSKLDFNEISVNDVQ

-625 NDKID
+625 DDKID

-643 KPKIDYLVDMNRND
+643 KPKIDYLVDINRND
-657 IVWSVRLLKPKITS
+657 IVWGARLLKPKITS
-671 YTFTKEETIDLFRD
+671 YTFTKEETVDLFSD

-698 DGFDEFFD
+698 DGFDKFFD

-743 LSAEDYND
+743 LPAKDYND
-751 VVDNLHKYYEML
+751 IIGNLHKYYEML

-783 GLNDKPETMSKQDF
+783 GLNEKPQTMSRKDF
-797 QAYIADNKD
+797 ESYTKKNKD
-806 LPVLYRV
+806 LPVFYRA

-818 PTGTAN
+818 PTGTAGGI
-824 NVTRGKYLR
+824 TRGKYLR
-833 RGILN
+833 RGTLN

-845 QYIGDGVYGDGLY
+845 QYIGDGIYGDGLY
-858 FSTQPTHGSYGRFSG
+858 FSTQPTHKNYGGFSG
-873 SKETAIDRKYMIQAT
+873 SANEAIDRKYMIKAT
-888 FKSGA
+888 FKSGT
-893 KKILWDDLRKLMGE
+893 KKILYDDLEKMIDE
-907 YRNKG
+907 YKEKG
-912 YNVGDPSS
+912 YNITDPSS
-920 FARSLGYQIIQCHRD
+920 FARSLGYHVIQAHKD
-935 GTDEIYYNILD
+935 GESEIYYNIID
-946 RSALVVQDVDKES
+946 RSCLVVQDVDKSNE
-959 VELSPEEQKRRIIL
+959 VEIKKKRERKIIDIKQTKQKISDNVKQQMPTY
-973 ADKASIRDKFYNSG
+973 DKTTINN
-987 YLDLMAI
+987 
-994 DSAIKRQEVWLANYN
+994 IK
-1009 TLVAAKAVFED
+1009 KAV
-1020 ESLSA
+1020 
-1025 MFNFAF
+1025 
-1031 KNDLYSDELQGHLK
+1031 NDGK
-1045 IKDFYDEYDD
+1045 
-1055 VADKFRQLASNDEI
+1055 SND
-1069 EIDYLGK
+1069 DA
-1076 KVKIKK
+1076 
-1082 QDIYDEIIDMFEGGD
+1082 M
-1097 GSEYSARSQSLSAT
+1097 R
-1111 YKTIAFIRNKL
+1111 FI
-1122 NEGLS
+1122 
-1127 TDDLVKLNSQLTINE
+1127 
-1142 MANRL
+1142 
-1147 SNALDAL
+1147 
-1154 VDSAYSNVEDYIDI
+1154 VDRM
-1168 SAKKELNVKEIKQRI
+1168 L
-1183 GDSIKQKNPIN
+1183 
-1194 DDQIILNMKRSVVNR
+1194 
-1209 RSAYDIQNFVTDKT
+1209 
-1223 ILDDDVFGNLEILI
+1223 LDDDVFSDLNILS
-1237 NFEKYAKDVLDT
+1237 NFENYIKEAVDDDDV
-1249 DIYEEVFN
+1249 YENAFN
-1257 NAYDEL
+1257 RTYDEL
-1263 YEKMNNLF
+1263 YKKMDKLLD
-1271 TSDDVHD
+1271 TDVPHEFALYKRKD
-1278 FILFKNNN
+1278 
-1286 GTSIKTSLVLS
+1286 GTKVQTDLIFS
-1297 DLEDWLYDMK
+1297 DLEDWLFEMEKVKD
-1307 QNQNGSVEDK
+1307 SDVVAK
-1317 SLALESIK
+1317 SFVLEKIRYQIYNEYVNDFSRRFIG
-1325 FELRN
+1325 ELKESE
-1330 DYFEHIINRTIND
+1330 Y
-1343 GDAEGT
+1343 
-1349 DLDDVD
+1349 DDVD
-1355 AVVKDYIDK
+1355 KLVKSYNNK
-1364 FTKQTQNIVEDE
+1364 F
-1376 IKRKQGGDTKISK
+1376 IKRSQ
-1389 EELEKEMKKNVDKVE
+1389 EL
-1404 SYYMD
+1404 
-1409 KFGEDINMFK
+1409 
-1419 DEKII
+1419 
-1424 KRIEKRRSEYEKRDL
+1424 IE
-1439 EIKNLYQWDGM
+1439 QA
-1450 LNDDIISKVFVLRN
+1450 VP
-1464 AKDIIKE
+1464 
-1471 ELKDINLAEEL
+1471 
-1482 MYENYENI
+1482 
-1490 VNELKSK
+1490 
-1497 LNKRGEYEFK
+1497 
-1507 LNVNG
+1507 
-1512 KNETFIVS
+1512 
-1520 SKNVNQV
+1520 
-1527 IDAIDGSV
+1527 
-1535 QQKEDALSRIISDI
+1535 
-1549 RYDHIKAMQK
+1549 
-1559 VEERGDKYNISGL
+1559 
-1572 QEIAN
+1572 
-1577 NYQEKFK
+1577 
-1584 KKVSELFT
+1584 KKVSISKGGKVGPHI
-1592 YMLNDNN
+1592 LND
-1599 QQSEIHTLTSE
+1599 E
-1610 EIKALERK
+1610 EVKALERK
-1618 DTYDFKELQRKA
+1618 DTYDFNELRRKA
-1630 LKEFKYYKGTM
+1630 AKEFKYYKGTM
-1641 KKAEIQNESLRKDE
+1641 KKAETQNESLRQSEK
-1655 RISKNNEKYFQQTM
+1655 ISKNNEKYFHQTM
-1669 RGIFEKNDFCMRL
+1669 LDIFEKNDFCMRL
-1682 NKNVLPLIAESK
+1682 NKNVLPLIAQSK
-1694 FMNQFETGNAP
+1694 FMNQFETGSAP

-1714 AVAKKMFTILE
+1714 VVAKKMFTIPQ
-1725 DAEGSEYEKY
+1725 DAEDSEYEKY

-1751 NFTGDYGDSIVRFK
+1751 SFTGDYGDSIVRFK
-1765 KRDLMH
+1765 KRNLMH

-1791 SPVVNPQIASIQRG
+1791 SPVINPQIASIQRG

-1832 TRQKYV
+1832 TRQKYI

-1853 VTFNKKTTNVN
+1853 VTFNAKNTNPN

-1874 LKERGIKCYLV
+1874 LKERGIKCYLSN
-1885 DSKKEVIQ
+1885 SKSEVI
-1893 EI
+1893 EEL

>member
-1 MADVS
+1 MTDVS

-47 DDFYEKYATNNKID
+47 DDFYKKYATDNKID

-103 IAAKTKVNRLEQLL
+103 IAAKTKVSRLEQLL

-257 VDEFE
+257 VEEFE
-262 FAATLDGKTSDKCR
+262 FVATLDGRTSDKCR

-325 QGKTYMVPANMSYRE
+325 QGKTYMVPANMTYRE

-395 NHDISDY
+395 DHDISNY
-402 SEDDIKHLMQLFNV
+402 SEEEIENLMVLFNV
-416 YGNSGV
+416 
-422 NLLQEAKQK
+422 KQNK
-431 LQSEWKYIS
+431 
-440 DEILLGYEVEHAY
+440 
-453 MTEKSNIGGYGNYIL
+453 
-468 RGYTDDRKGFI
+468 
-479 DGIARSIDVFTSI
+479 
-492 SQATYIN
+492 
-499 DKLKVLGKRKDKAL
+499 
-513 YNLYDEMR
+513 
-521 QRILSVV
+521 
-528 DNALNPQNGNG
+528 
-539 LLRFVDERKQHLFL
+539 
-553 NIFNDKYIQN
+553 
-563 GNIDVF
+563 
-569 VDVQSL
+569 
-575 ILNNIDSFRKYTNYE
+575 
-590 NYKVLYSL
+590 
-598 KSKLDFNEISINDVQ
+598 
-613 SEIYKMFKELSV
+613 KE
-625 NDKID
+625 
-630 FIRTINNYIYDYN
+630 
-643 KPKIDYLVDMNRND
+643 
-657 IVWSVRLLKPKITS
+657 
-671 YTFTKEETIDLFRD
+671 
-685 SLKNLYIVVNNTL
+685 
-698 DGFDEFFD
+698 
-706 NFKEIDVKTQL
+706 QL

-743 LSAEDYND
+743 LPAKDYND
-751 VVDNLHKYYEML
+751 IIGNLHKYYEML
-763 NDEYD
+763 NDKYD
-768 ILNEKSSYQKYVKVM
+768 ILNERSSYQKYVKVM

-806 LPVLYRV
+806 LPVLYRA

-818 PTGTAN
+818 PTGMVGG
-824 NVTRGKYLR
+824 VTRGKYLR

-845 QYIGDGVYGDGLY
+845 QYIGDGIYGDGLY
-858 FSTQPTHGSYGRFSG
+858 FSTQPTHGSYGSFSG

-893 KKILWDDLRKLMGE
+893 KKILWDDLRMLMGE
-907 YRNKG
+907 YRDKG

-987 YLDLMAI
+987 YLDFMAI
-994 DSAIKRQEVWLANYN
+994 DSAIKRQEAWLANYN

-1025 MFNFAF
+1025 MFSFAF

-1055 VADKFRQLASNDEI
+1055 VADKFRQLASDDEI

-1082 QDIYDEIIDMFEGGD
+1082 YDIYNEIIDMFEGGD
-1097 GSEYSARSQSLSAT
+1097 GSEHSARSQSLSAT

-1122 NEGLS
+1122 NEGMS
-1127 TDDLVKLNSQLTINE
+1127 NNEINKLNNNLTVNMLANTYNE
-1142 MANRL
+1142 TMEKL
-1147 SNALDAL
+1147 TDA
-1154 VDSAYSNVEDYIDI
+1154 AYSNVEDYIDI
-1168 SAKKELNVKEIKQRI
+1168 SAKKELNVKQT
-1183 GDSIKQKNPIN
+1183 KQKISDNVKQQMPTYDKTTVNNIKKAVNDGKSN
-1194 DDQIILNMKRSVVNR
+1194 DDAMRFIVDRML
-1209 RSAYDIQNFVTDKT
+1209 
-1223 ILDDDVFGNLEILI
+1223 LDDDVFSDLNILS
-1237 NFEKYAKDVLDT
+1237 NFENYIKEAVDDDDV
-1249 DIYEEVFN
+1249 YENAFN
-1257 NAYDEL
+1257 RTYDEL
-1263 YEKMNNLF
+1263 YKKMDKLLD
-1271 TSDDVHD
+1271 TDVPHEFVLYKRKD
-1278 FILFKNNN
+1278 
-1286 GTSIKTSLVLS
+1286 GTKVQTDLIFS
-1297 DLEDWLYDMK
+1297 DLEDWLFEMK
-1307 QNQNGSVEDK
+1307 KVKDSDVVAK
-1317 SLALESIK
+1317 SFVLEKIRYQIYNEYVNDFSRRFIG
-1325 FELRN
+1325 ELKESE
-1330 DYFEHIINRTIND
+1330 Y
-1343 GDAEGT
+1343 
-1349 DLDDVD
+1349 DDVD
-1355 AVVKDYIDK
+1355 KLVRSYNNK
-1364 FTKQTQNIVEDE
+1364 F
-1376 IKRKQGGDTKISK
+1376 IKRSQELIEQAAPKKASK
-1389 EELEKEMKKNVDKVE
+1389 GVKV
-1404 SYYMD
+1404 
-1409 KFGEDINMFK
+1409 GP
-1419 DEKII
+1419 
-1424 KRIEKRRSEYEKRDL
+1424 
-1439 EIKNLYQWDGM
+1439 
-1450 LNDDIISKVFVLRN
+1450 
-1464 AKDIIKE
+1464 
-1471 ELKDINLAEEL
+1471 
-1482 MYENYENI
+1482 
-1490 VNELKSK
+1490 
-1497 LNKRGEYEFK
+1497 
-1507 LNVNG
+1507 
-1512 KNETFIVS
+1512 
-1520 SKNVNQV
+1520 
-1527 IDAIDGSV
+1527 
-1535 QQKEDALSRIISDI
+1535 
-1549 RYDHIKAMQK
+1549 
-1559 VEERGDKYNISGL
+1559 
-1572 QEIAN
+1572 
-1577 NYQEKFK
+1577 
-1584 KKVSELFT
+1584 
-1592 YMLNDNN
+1592 
-1599 QQSEIHTLTSE
+1599 HTLTSE

-1630 LKEFKYYKGTM
+1630 LNEFKYYKGTM

-1682 NKNVLPLIAESK
+1682 NKNVLPLIAQSK
-1694 FMNQFETGNAP
+1694 FMNQFETGSAP

-1714 AVAKKMFTILE
+1714 AVAKKMFTIPE
-1725 DAEGSEYEKY
+1725 NAEGSEYEKY

-1751 NFTGDYGDSIVRFK
+1751 NFTGDYGDTIVRFK
-1765 KRDLMH
+1765 KRNLMH

-1778 DSLFNCMHDDVRS
+1778 DSLFNCINDNVRS
-1791 SPVVNPQIASIQRG
+1791 SPVINPQIASIQRG

-1838 ELQYHGNLTIDDVES
+1838 ELQYHGNLIIDDVES

-1864 NPEVRKIIAM
+1864 NPEVRKIVAM

>member
-23 SCLLMEKRMRTAY
+23 SCLLMEKRMRIAY

-47 DDFYEKYATNNKID
+47 DDFYEKYATDNKID

-71 SDSEN
+71 SDSES

-103 IAAKTKVNRLEQLL
+103 IAAKTKVSRLEQLL

-182 ATFTDRTGY
+182 TTFTDRTGY

-257 VDEFE
+257 VEEFE
-262 FAATLDGKTSDKCR
+262 FVATLDGKTSDKCR

-325 QGKTYMVPANMSYRE
+325 QGKTYMVPANMSYKE

-358 NYEPEKVLAYERI
+358 NYKPEKILAYERI

-384 RVVYQDSDFVI
+384 RVVYQDSDFVVD
-395 NHDISDY
+395 HDISNY
-402 SEDDIKHLMQLFNV
+402 SEDDVKHLMRLFNMSTGESFDILEQASNMFKQHS
-416 YGNSGV
+416 GNNYWG
-422 NLLQEAKQK
+422 NFNTDIYDGLNANAKM
-431 LQSEWKYIS
+431 KYNS
-440 DEILLGYEVEHAY
+440 LKFVGYDN
-453 MTEKSNIGGYGNYIL
+453 T
-468 RGYTDDRKGFI
+468 RGTLMG
-479 DGIARSIDVFTSI
+479 GIASYRNSFASIGNVVNMVD
-492 SQATYIN
+492 ALN
-499 DKLKVLGKRKDKAL
+499 NAKLPKAL
-513 YNLYDEMR
+513 RDVDREIFNRMLN
-521 QRILSVV
+521 VV
-528 DNALNPQNGNG
+528 SDALNPAKGNG
-539 LLRFVDERKQHLFL
+539 LMRLVDERKQSVFL
-553 NIFNDKYIQN
+553 GLFNDKYINN
-563 GNIDVF
+563 GNINIF
-569 VDVQSL
+569 VDVQRLVFNNLSSFKNCFHNKDYELLTSL
-575 ILNNIDSFRKYTNYE
+575 RT
-590 NYKVLYSL
+590 
-598 KSKLDFNEISINDVQ
+598 KLDVNEISKSEVSNELYRIFNDLSEVRKAAFMRNIENAMYTYETKKIN
-613 SEIYKMFKELSV
+613 
-625 NDKID
+625 
-630 FIRTINNYIYDYN
+630 
-643 KPKIDYLVDMNRND
+643 YLVDIDRNELN
-657 IVWSVRLLKPKITS
+657 WGTRLIKPKITEYEVNKEQIKLLFIDALKGS
-671 YTFTKEETIDLFRD
+671 YA
-685 SLKNLYIVVNNTL
+685 VVNNSL
-698 DGFDEFFD
+698 DGFDDFISSE
-706 NFKEIDVKTQL
+706 KIDSRQQL
-717 QQKINETMTRIN
+717 QQKINETMTKIN

-743 LSAEDYND
+743 LSAKDYND
-751 VVDNLHKYYEML
+751 IIDNLHKYYEML

-797 QAYIADNKD
+797 QAYIAENKD
-806 LPVLYRV
+806 LPVLYRA

-858 FSTQPTHGSYGRFSG
+858 FSTQPTHGSYGKFSG

-907 YRNKG
+907 YKKKG

-920 FARSLGYQIIQCHRD
+920 FARSLGYQIIQCHSD
-935 GTDEIYYNILD
+935 GTGEIYYNILD
-946 RSALVVQDVDKES
+946 RSALVIQDVDKES
-959 VELSPEEQKRRIIL
+959 AKLSPEEQKRRIIL
-973 ADKASIRDKFYNSG
+973 ADKASIRDKFTKTGMLNVMNMQFATRQQNPNLFSYNEIVAF
-987 YLDLMAI
+987 DA
-994 DSAIKRQEVWLANYN
+994 AVNNEELAA
-1009 TLVAAKAVFED
+1009 LI
-1020 ESLSA
+1020 
-1025 MFNFAF
+1025 NFTF
-1031 KNDLYSDELQGHLK
+1031 KNELYTDELQKHLK
-1045 IKDFYDEYDD
+1045 IKDFYDEYDN
-1055 VADKFRQLASNDEI
+1055 VAEKFKQLASDDEI

-1082 QDIYDEIIDMFEGGD
+1082 YDIYNEIIDMFEGGD
-1097 GSEYSARSQSLSAT
+1097 GSEESVRSQGVSAT
-1111 YKTIAFIRNKL
+1111 YKAIAFIRNKL

-1168 SAKKELNVKEIKQRI
+1168 SAKKELNIKEIKQKI
-1183 GDSIKQKNPIN
+1183 GDSIKQKNPID

-1209 RSAYDIQNFVTDKT
+1209 NSSYDIQNFVMDKT

-1257 NAYDEL
+1257 NVYDEL

-1286 GTSIKTSLVLS
+1286 GTSIKTRLALS
-1297 DLEDWLYDMK
+1297 DLKDWLDYMESD
-1307 QNQNGSVEDK
+1307 QNGSIEDK
-1317 SLALESIK
+1317 SLALEKIK
-1325 FELRN
+1325 YELRIY
-1330 DYFEHIINRTIND
+1330 YFEHIISRTIND

-1355 AVVKDYIDK
+1355 TAVKNYIDK
-1364 FTKQTQNIVEDE
+1364 FTKQTQNIVEGE

-1389 EELEKEMKKNVDKVE
+1389 EELEKEMKNNVDKVE

-1424 KRIEKRRSEYEKRDL
+1424 KRIEKRRSEYEKRDI

-1450 LNDDIISKVFVLRN
+1450 LNDDIMSKVFVLRN

-1512 KNETFIVS
+1512 KNETFVVS

-1535 QQKEDALSRIISDI
+1535 QQKEDALSRVISDI

-1610 EIKALERK
+1610 EIKGLERK

-1714 AVAKKMFTILE
+1714 AVAKKMFTIPE

-1751 NFTGDYGDSIVRFK
+1751 NFTGDYGDTIVRFK
-1765 KRDLMH
+1765 KRNLMH

-1778 DSLFNCMHDDVRS
+1778 DSLFNCINDNVRS
-1791 SPVVNPQIASIQRG
+1791 SPVINPQIASIQRG

-1838 ELQYHGNLTIDDVES
+1838 ELQYHGNLIIDDVES

-1885 DSKKEVIQ
+1885 DSNKEVIQ
-1893 EI
+1893 EV

>member
-6 KATQT
+6 KATQM

-47 DDFYEKYATNNKID
+47 DDFYEKYATDNKID

-103 IAAKTKVNRLEQLL
+103 IAAKTKVSRLEQLL

-137 VGSLMY
+137 VGSLIY

-257 VDEFE
+257 VEEFE
-262 FAATLDGKTSDKCR
+262 FVATLDGRTSDKCR
-276 AMDGKRFKLNEA
+276 SMDGKRFKLNEA

-312 DEYNPSERVARDE
+312 DEYNQSERVARDE

-384 RVVYQDSDFVI
+384 RVVYQDSDFVVD
-395 NHDISDY
+395 HDISNY
-402 SEDDIKHLMQLFNV
+402 SEEEIEHLMQLFNV
-416 YGNSGV
+416 HGNAGT

-431 LQSEWKYIS
+431 LQ
-440 DEILLGYEVEHAY
+440 
-453 MTEKSNIGGYGNYIL
+453 
-468 RGYTDDRKGFI
+468 
-479 DGIARSIDVFTSI
+479 
-492 SQATYIN
+492 
-499 DKLKVLGKRKDKAL
+499 
-513 YNLYDEMR
+513 
-521 QRILSVV
+521 
-528 DNALNPQNGNG
+528 
-539 LLRFVDERKQHLFL
+539 
-553 NIFNDKYIQN
+553 
-563 GNIDVF
+563 
-569 VDVQSL
+569 
-575 ILNNIDSFRKYTNYE
+575 
-590 NYKVLYSL
+590 
-598 KSKLDFNEISINDVQ
+598 
-613 SEIYKMFKELSV
+613 
-625 NDKID
+625 
-630 FIRTINNYIYDYN
+630 
-643 KPKIDYLVDMNRND
+643 
-657 IVWSVRLLKPKITS
+657 
-671 YTFTKEETIDLFRD
+671 
-685 SLKNLYIVVNNTL
+685 
-698 DGFDEFFD
+698 
-706 NFKEIDVKTQL
+706 
-717 QQKINETMTRIN
+717 QKINETMTKIN
-729 NIRKELNSDKTANI
+729 NIRKELKTDKTANI
-743 LSAEDYND
+743 LPAKDYND
-751 VVDNLHKYYEML
+751 IIDNLHKYYEML

-806 LPVLYRV
+806 LPVLYRA

-818 PTGTAN
+818 PTGTAGGI
-824 NVTRGKYLR
+824 TRGKYLR

-838 DLMYGSQ
+838 DLMHGSQ
-845 QYIGDGVYGDGLY
+845 QYIGEGIYGDGIY
-858 FSTQPTHGSYGRFSG
+858 FSTQPTHGSYGNFSG
-873 SKETAIDRKYMIQAT
+873 SKETAIDRKYTIQAT
-888 FKSGA
+888 FKSGT
-893 KKILWDDLRKLMGE
+893 KKILWDDLQKLMGE
-907 YRNKG
+907 YWDKG
-912 YNVGDPSS
+912 YNILDSDSSS
-920 FARSLGYQIIQCHRD
+920 FARLLGYHVIQAHKD
-935 GTDEIYYNILD
+935 GESEIYYNIID
-946 RSALVVQDVDKES
+946 RSCLVVQDVDKS
-959 VELSPEEQKRRIIL
+959 
-973 ADKASIRDKFYNSG
+973 N
-987 YLDLMAI
+987 
-994 DSAIKRQEVWLANYN
+994 EV
-1009 TLVAAKAVFED
+1009 
-1020 ESLSA
+1020 
-1025 MFNFAF
+1025 
-1031 KNDLYSDELQGHLK
+1031 
-1045 IKDFYDEYDD
+1045 
-1055 VADKFRQLASNDEI
+1055 
-1069 EIDYLGK
+1069 
-1076 KVKIKK
+1076 
-1082 QDIYDEIIDMFEGGD
+1082 
-1097 GSEYSARSQSLSAT
+1097 
-1111 YKTIAFIRNKL
+1111 
-1122 NEGLS
+1122 
-1127 TDDLVKLNSQLTINE
+1127 
-1142 MANRL
+1142 
-1147 SNALDAL
+1147 
-1154 VDSAYSNVEDYIDI
+1154 
-1168 SAKKELNVKEIKQRI
+1168 EIKQKI

-1209 RSAYDIQNFVTDKT
+1209 NSAYDIQNFVTDKT

-1237 NFEKYAKDVLDT
+1237 NFEKYSKDILDIDIYEDAFNKAYDDLYDKMNSLLDT
-1249 DIYEEVFN
+1249 DVP
-1257 NAYDEL
+1257 
-1263 YEKMNNLF
+1263 
-1271 TSDDVHD
+1271 HD
-1278 FILFKNNN
+1278 FVIFKRDD
-1286 GTSIKTSLVLS
+1286 GTEIRTKLIFS
-1297 DLEDWLYDMK
+1297 DLEDWLYDME
-1307 QNQNGSVEDK
+1307 QNRNGSVEDK
-1317 SLALESIK
+1317 SFALEKIK
-1325 FELRN
+1325 FALRN

-1343 GDAEGT
+1343 DGVEDT
-1349 DLDDVD
+1349 DLNDID
-1355 AVVKDYIDK
+1355 AAVKNYIDK

-1376 IKRKQGGDTKISK
+1376 IKRKQGGDKVDIKEIEKENKEVAFSMNSEMRSGDVVYDIDEYYSEIEKNYDNLKIDNAFEISK
-1389 EELEKEMKKNVDKVE
+1389 N
-1404 SYYMD
+1404 
-1409 KFGEDINMFK
+1409 
-1419 DEKII
+1419 
-1424 KRIEKRRSEYEKRDL
+1424 
-1439 EIKNLYQWDGM
+1439 NLD
-1450 LNDDIISKVFVLRN
+1450 NLRN
-1464 AKDIIKE
+1464 E
-1471 ELKDINLAEEL
+1471 MQTFL
-1482 MYENYENI
+1482 NYR
-1490 VNELKSK
+1490 L
-1497 LNKRGEYEFK
+1497 R
-1507 LNVNG
+1507 NVQQ
-1512 KNETFIVS
+1512 
-1520 SKNVNQV
+1520 QV
-1527 IDAIDGSV
+1527 ID
-1535 QQKEDALSRIISDI
+1535 
-1549 RYDHIKAMQK
+1549 
-1559 VEERGDKYNISGL
+1559 
-1572 QEIAN
+1572 
-1577 NYQEKFK
+1577 
-1584 KKVSELFT
+1584 T
-1592 YMLNDNN
+1592 
-1599 QQSEIHTLTSE
+1599 IHTLTSE

-1669 RGIFEKNDFCMRL
+1669 RDIFEKNDFCMRL

-1694 FMNQFETGNAP
+1694 FMNQFETGNVP
-1705 LGLTFNQRR
+1705 LGLTFGQRR
-1714 AVAKKMFTILE
+1714 AVAKKMFTIPE

-1765 KRDLMH
+1765 KRNLMY
-1771 RTTFTIG
+1771 RATFTIG
-1778 DSLFNCMHDDVRS
+1778 DSLFNCINDDVRS
-1791 SPVVNPQIASIQRG
+1791 SPVINPQIASIQRG

-1817 ENANAEKSYLDIQAL
+1817 ENVNAEKSYLDIQAL
-1832 TRQKYV
+1832 TRQKYI

>member
-6 KATQT
+6 KATQM

-103 IAAKTKVNRLEQLL
+103 IAAKTKVSRLEQLL

-248 ILAYNNCEM
+248 ILVYNNCEM
-257 VDEFE
+257 VEEFE
-262 FAATLDGKTSDKCR
+262 FVATLDGRTSDKCR

-312 DEYNPSERVARDE
+312 DEYNQSERVARDE

-384 RVVYQDSDFVI
+384 RVVYQDSDFVVD
-395 NHDISDY
+395 HDISNY
-402 SEDDIKHLMQLFNV
+402 SEEEIEHLMQLFNV
-416 YGNSGV
+416 HGNAGT

-431 LQSEWKYIS
+431 LQ
-440 DEILLGYEVEHAY
+440 
-453 MTEKSNIGGYGNYIL
+453 
-468 RGYTDDRKGFI
+468 
-479 DGIARSIDVFTSI
+479 
-492 SQATYIN
+492 
-499 DKLKVLGKRKDKAL
+499 
-513 YNLYDEMR
+513 
-521 QRILSVV
+521 
-528 DNALNPQNGNG
+528 
-539 LLRFVDERKQHLFL
+539 
-553 NIFNDKYIQN
+553 
-563 GNIDVF
+563 
-569 VDVQSL
+569 
-575 ILNNIDSFRKYTNYE
+575 
-590 NYKVLYSL
+590 
-598 KSKLDFNEISINDVQ
+598 
-613 SEIYKMFKELSV
+613 
-625 NDKID
+625 
-630 FIRTINNYIYDYN
+630 
-643 KPKIDYLVDMNRND
+643 
-657 IVWSVRLLKPKITS
+657 
-671 YTFTKEETIDLFRD
+671 
-685 SLKNLYIVVNNTL
+685 
-698 DGFDEFFD
+698 
-706 NFKEIDVKTQL
+706 
-717 QQKINETMTRIN
+717 QKINETMTKIN

-743 LSAEDYND
+743 LPAKDYND
-751 VVDNLHKYYEML
+751 IIGNLHKYYEML

-806 LPVLYRV
+806 LPVLYRA
-813 VTDAG
+813 VTDVG
-818 PTGTAN
+818 STGMVGG
-824 NVTRGKYLR
+824 VTRGKYLR

-858 FSTQPTHGSYGRFSG
+858 FSTQPTHKSYGNFSG

-888 FKSGA
+888 FKSGT
-893 KKILWDDLRKLMGE
+893 KKILWDDLQKLMSE
-907 YRNKG
+907 YRDKG
-912 YNVGDPSS
+912 YNILDSDPSS
-920 FARSLGYQIIQCHRD
+920 FARSLGYHVIQAHKD
-935 GTDEIYYNILD
+935 GESEIYYNIID
-946 RSALVVQDVDKES
+946 RSCLVVQDVDKES
-959 VELSPEEQKRRIIL
+959 AELSPEEQKR
-973 ADKASIRDKFYNSG
+973 
-987 YLDLMAI
+987 
-994 DSAIKRQEVWLANYN
+994 
-1009 TLVAAKAVFED
+1009 
-1020 ESLSA
+1020 
-1025 MFNFAF
+1025 
-1031 KNDLYSDELQGHLK
+1031 
-1045 IKDFYDEYDD
+1045 
-1055 VADKFRQLASNDEI
+1055 
-1069 EIDYLGK
+1069 
-1076 KVKIKK
+1076 
-1082 QDIYDEIIDMFEGGD
+1082 
-1097 GSEYSARSQSLSAT
+1097 
-1111 YKTIAFIRNKL
+1111 
-1122 NEGLS
+1122 
-1127 TDDLVKLNSQLTINE
+1127 
-1142 MANRL
+1142 
-1147 SNALDAL
+1147 
-1154 VDSAYSNVEDYIDI
+1154 
-1168 SAKKELNVKEIKQRI
+1168 RI

-1209 RSAYDIQNFVTDKT
+1209 NSAYDIQNFVTDKT
-1223 ILDDDVFGNLEILI
+1223 ILDDDVFGNLEILV
-1237 NFEKYAKDVLDT
+1237 NFEKYSKDILGIDIYEDAFNKAYDDLYDKMNSLLDT
-1249 DIYEEVFN
+1249 DVP
-1257 NAYDEL
+1257 
-1263 YEKMNNLF
+1263 
-1271 TSDDVHD
+1271 HD
-1278 FILFKNNN
+1278 FVIFKRDD
-1286 GTSIKTSLVLS
+1286 GTEVRTELIFS
-1297 DLEDWLYDMK
+1297 DLEDWLYDME
-1307 QNQNGSVEDK
+1307 QNRNGSVEDK
-1317 SLALESIK
+1317 SFALEKIK
-1325 FELRN
+1325 FALRN

-1343 GDAEGT
+1343 DGVEDT
-1349 DLDDVD
+1349 DLNDID
-1355 AVVKDYIDK
+1355 AAVKNYIDK

-1376 IKRKQGGDTKISK
+1376 YYSEIEKNYDNLKIDNAFEISK
-1389 EELEKEMKKNVDKVE
+1389 NNLDIVRNEMQT
-1404 SYYMD
+1404 
-1409 KFGEDINMFK
+1409 F
-1419 DEKII
+1419 
-1424 KRIEKRRSEYEKRDL
+1424 
-1439 EIKNLYQWDGM
+1439 
-1450 LNDDIISKVFVLRN
+1450 LNYRLRN
-1464 AKDIIKE
+1464 
-1471 ELKDINLAEEL
+1471 
-1482 MYENYENI
+1482 
-1490 VNELKSK
+1490 V
-1497 LNKRGEYEFK
+1497 
-1507 LNVNG
+1507 
-1512 KNETFIVS
+1512 
-1520 SKNVNQV
+1520 QQQ
-1527 IDAIDGSV
+1527 AID
-1535 QQKEDALSRIISDI
+1535 
-1549 RYDHIKAMQK
+1549 
-1559 VEERGDKYNISGL
+1559 
-1572 QEIAN
+1572 
-1577 NYQEKFK
+1577 
-1584 KKVSELFT
+1584 T
-1592 YMLNDNN
+1592 
-1599 QQSEIHTLTSE
+1599 IHTLTSE

-1669 RGIFEKNDFCMRL
+1669 RDIFEKNDFCMRL

-1694 FMNQFETGNAP
+1694 FTNQFETDNVP
-1705 LGLTFNQRR
+1705 LGLTFDQRR
-1714 AVAKKMFTILE
+1714 AVAKKMFTIPE

-1765 KRDLMH
+1765 KRNLMY

-1778 DSLFNCMHDDVRS
+1778 DSLFNCINDDVRS
-1791 SPVVNPQIASIQRG
+1791 SPVINPQIASIQRG

-1817 ENANAEKSYLDIQAL
+1817 ENADAEKSYLDIQAL

-1838 ELQYHGNLTIDDVES
+1838 ELQYHGNLIIDDVES
-1853 VTFNKKTTNVN
+1853 VTFNKKTTNIN
-1864 NPEVRKIIAM
+1864 SPEVRRIIAM

-1885 DSKKEVIQ
+1885 DSKREVIQ